1 MHFALWRRLIRSFTP
16 SEVPND
22 VFSLL
27 CRLEYFDLSGN
38 GRLDKSTVA
47 GYLACRINNPKDAKM
62 IDVSNQGLKGEW
74 YL

>member
-1 MHFALWRRLIRSFTP
+1 M
-16 SEVPND
+16 
-22 VFSLL
+22 FSLL